1 MIDPAAARRAAD
13 AVPSI
18 PCNAEGPVFRE
29 PWEAQ
34 AFAMALA
41 LHERGLFTWQEW
53 AATLGEEIKRAQAAG
68 DPDTGETYY
77 RHWLNTLE
85 RLVATKGVTD
95 STMLAR
101 YCDAWEH
108 AAERT
113 PHGTPIELKAEV
125 LGREVASDG
134 KTDPLGKAAG
144 AISLQR
150 KQKKR
155 IFRDFVGWLGLL
167 QTPSL

>member
-1 MIDPAAARRAAD
+1 MIDRAAARRAAE

-18 PCNAEGPVFRE
+18 PHDAEGPVFRQ

-41 LHERGLFTWQEW
+41 LHQRGLFTWQEW
-53 AATLGEEIKRAQAAG
+53 AATLGEEIKRAQASG

-85 RLVATKGVTD
+85 RLIAAKGVTD
-95 STMLAR
+95 NATLAR
-101 YCDAWEH
+101 YRNAWDH

-113 PHGTPIELKAEV
+113 PHGTPIELKPE
-125 LGREVASDG
+125 DF
-134 KTDPLGKAAG
+134 KA
-144 AISLQR
+144 
-150 KQKKR
+150 
-155 IFRDFVGWLGLL
+155 
-167 QTPSL
+167 